1 MDYGP
6 CEFSR
11 IHVDAPTKDY
21 SGLIKGIKAGSFW
34 ADHGKLLRDYEFSV
48 QSKEDGV
55 RVYPGGTI
63 NLEGSNRILS
73 VDISAIRSASYKT
86 DFLRFD
92 LITNCNNDEVS
103 VRSTLLA
110 PEESSVSLLLPIM
123 DQDGACFLRSRIV
136 RESFEEN
143 KLSAYSNP
151 VFVVY

>member
-1 MDYGP
+1 
-6 CEFSR
+6 
-11 IHVDAPTKDY
+11 
-21 SGLIKGIKAGSFW
+21 L
-34 ADHGKLLRDYEFSV
+34 
-48 QSKEDGV
+48 GV